1 MPRRGENIFKRK
13 DGRWEAR
20 YIHHYENGKAKYR
33 YIYGA
38 SYMEVKAKRLAEQAL
53 PENNII
59 PHNKQTAT
67 FETLAGVWLA
77 DVKVT
82 VKESTYT
89 RYYRIV
95 QVYLFPHLRQQPLSK
110 IDAAFLRGLP
120 EKLLGEG
127 GIGGTPLSPK
137 SVSDILCVLK
147 SIFQYGRKYEYPC
160 PESNLLRY
168 PQKKSKSIKILTEEN
183 RMKLEQLL
191 LDSEDTTSLGIL
203 FTMFT
208 GVRIG
213 ELCGLR
219 WEDIDFHSFT
229 VHVCRTVERIADL
242 NPKAEAKT
250 KVVVSEPKT
259 KNSFRIIPLPEFLAG
274 YLSVRKRDPQCYLL
288 TGNKKHTEPHQ
299 FYIRYQNYLRRHGI
313 ENHSFHALRHT
324 FATRCV
330 EMGFDTKSLSEI
342 LGHANINTTLS
353 VYVHP
358 SIQQKKTQMERL
370 TPSHVRP

>member
-1 MPRRGENIFKRK
+1 M
-13 DGRWEAR
+13 
-20 YIHHYENGKAKYR
+20 
-33 YIYGA
+33 
-38 SYMEVKAKRLAEQAL
+38 
-53 PENNII
+53 
-59 PHNKQTAT
+59 
-67 FETLAGVWLA
+67 
-77 DVKVT
+77 
-82 VKESTYT
+82 
-89 RYYRIV
+89 
-95 QVYLFPHLRQQPLSK
+95 
-110 IDAAFLRGLP
+110 
-120 EKLLGEG
+120 
-127 GIGGTPLSPK
+127 
-137 SVSDILCVLK
+137 
-147 SIFQYGRKYEYPC
+147 
-160 PESNLLRY
+160 
-168 PQKKSKSIKILTEEN
+168 
-183 RMKLEQLL
+183 
-191 LDSEDTTSLGIL
+191 
-203 FTMFT
+203 
-208 GVRIG
+208 RIG

>member
-1 MPRRGENIFKRK
+1 MPRRGENIFRRK

-38 SYMEVKAKRLAEQAL
+38 TYMEVKAKKMAEQAL
-53 PENNII
+53 PENNIV
-59 PHNKQTAT
+59 PHDKRTAT

-77 DVKVT
+77 DIRVT

-89 RYYRIV
+89 RYHRIV
-95 QVYLFPHLRQQPLSK
+95 QVYLFPHLRQQSLSK

-127 GIGGTPLSPK
+127 GIGGTPLSSK
-137 SVSDILCVLK
+137 SVSDIVCVLK
-147 SIFQYGRKYEYPC
+147 SIFQYGRNHEYPC
-160 PESNLLRY
+160 PESSLLRY
-168 PQKKSKSIKILTEEN
+168 PQKKSKSIKILTDEN
-183 RMKLEQLL
+183 RMKLEKLL
-191 LDSEDTTSLGIL
+191 LNSEDTTSLGIL

-219 WEDIDFHSFT
+219 WEDIDFRSLT
-229 VHVCRTVERIADL
+229 VHVSRTVERIADL
-242 NPKAEAKT
+242 NPKAESKT

-259 KNSFRIIPLPEFLAG
+259 ENSFRIIPLPEFLAG
-274 YLSVRKRDPQCYLL
+274 YLLMRKRDPQCYLL
-288 TGNKKHTEPHQ
+288 TGNRKYTEPHQ
-299 FYIRYQNYLRRHGI
+299 FYIRYQNYLKQHGI
-313 ENHSFHALRHT
+313 ENYSFHALRHT

-370 TPSHVRP
+370 TPNHVK